1 MIDSLVLFKSE
12 LERKLKISKW
22 SPTDSD
28 IAYIA
33 KKIATGEAQSRAEI
47 VRLVLEVFPS
57 TLWFSTE
64 GVDNSDLKSLI
75 QLPTLSANSK

>member
-47 VRLVLEVFPS
+47 VRLVLEVFQVLFGLALKELI
-57 TLWFSTE
+57 TL
-64 GVDNSDLKSLI
+64 
-75 QLPTLSANSK
+75 TLNR